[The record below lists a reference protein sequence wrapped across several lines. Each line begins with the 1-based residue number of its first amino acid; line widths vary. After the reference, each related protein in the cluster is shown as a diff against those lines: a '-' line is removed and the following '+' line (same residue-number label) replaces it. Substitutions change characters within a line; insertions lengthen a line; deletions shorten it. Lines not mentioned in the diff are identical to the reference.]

1 MPANPPHIPHF
12 SRSRRQAIAW
22 RNHPATDVVLNPI
35 LLATDTCRKLQMH
48 GRASSKPTTNE
59 RKQTTM
65 IEYLKTW
72 LELKTDRRAV
82 TALEYGVIA
91 GVLAVV
97 VVTAFTTLGTGLN
110 TAFTNVSKQ
119 L

>member
-1 MPANPPHIPHF
+1 
-12 SRSRRQAIAW
+12 
-22 RNHPATDVVLNPI
+22 
-35 LLATDTCRKLQMH
+35 
-48 GRASSKPTTNE
+48 
-59 RKQTTM
+59 M

-72 LELKTDRRAV
+72 LELKFDRRAV

-110 TAFTNVSKQ
+110 NAFTHVAAQ

>member
-1 MPANPPHIPHF
+1 MFA
-12 SRSRRQAIAW
+12 
-22 RNHPATDVVLNPI
+22 
-35 LLATDTCRKLQMH
+35 LLTLIRDT
-48 GRASSKPTTNE
+48 
-59 RKQTTM
+59 
-65 IEYLKTW
+65 
-72 LELKTDRRAV
+72 RAV

-110 TAFTNVSKQ
+110 NAFTNVTAQ

>member
-1 MPANPPHIPHF
+1 
-12 SRSRRQAIAW
+12 
-22 RNHPATDVVLNPI
+22 
-35 LLATDTCRKLQMH
+35 
-48 GRASSKPTTNE
+48 
-59 RKQTTM
+59 M

-97 VVTAFTTLGTGLN
+97 VVTAFTTLGGGLN
-110 TAFTNVSKQ
+110 TAFTNISNQ
-119 L
+119 LLSWAWRAGLASIGPRAA

>member
-1 MPANPPHIPHF
+1 
-12 SRSRRQAIAW
+12 
-22 RNHPATDVVLNPI
+22 
-35 LLATDTCRKLQMH
+35 
-48 GRASSKPTTNE
+48 
-59 RKQTTM
+59 M

-72 LELKTDRRAV
+72 LELKVDRRAV

-110 TAFTNVSKQ
+110 KAFTSVSAQ

>member
-1 MPANPPHIPHF
+1 MKPEHAADDMTEISVNKCFVAPAGRILQPFLCFHPVVGTKPAL
-12 SRSRRQAIAW
+12 RRCNAPRMRI
-22 RNHPATDVVLNPI
+22 
-35 LLATDTCRKLQMH
+35 
-48 GRASSKPTTNE
+48 
-59 RKQTTM
+59 M

-72 LELKTDRRAV
+72 LELKTDRRGV

-97 VVTAFTTLGTGLN
+97 VVTAFTTLGAGLN
-110 TAFTNVSKQ
+110 NAFTAVSNQ

>member
-1 MPANPPHIPHF
+1 MKP
-12 SRSRRQAIAW
+12 SG
-22 RNHPATDVVLNPI
+22 NHAHAYVT
-35 LLATDTCRKLQMH
+35 LLATDTCGKLQMH
-48 GRASSKPTTNE
+48 ERASSTPMSNE

-91 GVLAVV
+91 GVMAVV
-97 VVTAFTTLGTGLN
+97 LVTAFTTLGNKLTGVFN
-110 TAFTNVSKQ
+110 TIGNE